1 MTPVPEA
8 ANPLTRNVSTLAQ
21 RAPDSRSSCARRR
34 RNDASVAARDA
45 LCPSTPAKQR
55 RSLSVGGVS
64 DACSAAPAICRS
76 PAARPRTPTLSA
88 HPPTNPHRT
97 IQRCA
102 QLTVG
107 KGGAQRVA
115 RTRSAARGFEKCA
128 RSAWRAS
135 AMRAQHHQPCSALSR
150 SCRHTHG
157 CRKQLRVSGCHK
169 QPAVAVATRARRLTH
184 FHELRIGCGGQ
195 ARAKAATPAPCSVS
209 AHVRQPLQ
217 QAAPAVTH
225 VCSRTHDLWMRERPI
240 EGCVMDAAPT
250 RGLRRG
256 AGIRQRVRMSEAL
269 AQRGE
274 WR

>member
-45 LCPSTPAKQR
+45 LCPATPAKQR

-88 HPPTNPHRT
+88 YPPTNPHRT

-107 KGGAQRVA
+107 KGGGAEHA
-115 RTRSAARGFEKCA
+115 LGRSTAECDPGGG
-128 RSAWRAS
+128 SASVESVCDA
-135 AMRAQHHQPCSALSR
+135 CSAP
-150 SCRHTHG
+150 
-157 CRKQLRVSGCHK
+157 
-169 QPAVAVATRARRLTH
+169 PAVQCTLTKLPTHARLPQAAAGERLPQAASCGGRNSCAPSHPFPRAAYRMWWPSTRQSSYASTVQRERARP
-184 FHELRIGCGGQ
+184 
-195 ARAKAATPAPCSVS
+195 AATPASGASSHARV
-209 AHVRQPLQ
+209 QPH
-217 QAAPAVTH
+217 A
-225 VCSRTHDLWMRERPI
+225 
-240 EGCVMDAAPT
+240 
-250 RGLRRG
+250 
-256 AGIRQRVRMSEAL
+256 
-269 AQRGE
+269 
-274 WR
+274 